1 MLNFNFLSMK
11 KKEKLD
17 DANLNRGLI
26 DALKGMEISK
36 DRSQLISGGAAN
48 TTAVRDLAL
57 ICIGDGC
64 NPACNTT
71 CTICIGAS
79 CTTNYG

>member
-1 MLNFNFLSMK
+1 MK

-17 DANLNRGLI
+17 DAILNRGLI

-36 DRSQLISGGAAN
+36 DRSQLITGGATG
-48 TTAVRDLAL
+48 TTAVRDLAW

-64 NPACNTT
+64 NPACNTS
-71 CTICIGAS
+71 CTNCIGPS